1 MTEDKTVSAVSQEPK
16 GRSLATVLGVL
27 AVLIVG
33 GLAFYLNLQKSTLTQ
48 DQQRLQGEIAAL
60 NQDIA
65 ALEGDRV
72 EAAQLAR
79 QWLATLEDEEVR
91 WSSVLS
97 QIQSLVPFDA
107 ASNSQKIE
115 FLSYSGGAG
124 GEITMNAQTRELRVE
139 PFNDVAELIEVFND
153 SSFFTDSRVPS
164 ITRGETNEGGK
175 VASFVFTT
183 LYQDL
188 GVSNIGSEV
197 EADDDAASAEP
208 GVSRQ

>member
-1 MTEDKTVSAVSQEPK
+1 MTEDKTVSAISQEPK

-33 GLAFYLNLQKSTLTQ
+33 GLAFYLNLQKSTLAQ
-48 DQQRLQGEIAAL
+48 DQQRLQGEITSL

-72 EAAQLAR
+72 EAAQQAR
-79 QWLATLEDEEVR
+79 QWLATLENEEIR

-107 ASNSQKIE
+107 ATNRDKIQ
-115 FLSYSGGAG
+115 FLSYSGGSG

-153 SSFFTDSRVPS
+153 SSFFVNARVPS

-175 VASFVFTT
+175 VASFVFTAR
-183 LYQDL
+183 YQDT
-188 GVSNIGSEV
+188 GVSNIGSEP
-197 EADDDAASAEP
+197 ESEQATSEEP